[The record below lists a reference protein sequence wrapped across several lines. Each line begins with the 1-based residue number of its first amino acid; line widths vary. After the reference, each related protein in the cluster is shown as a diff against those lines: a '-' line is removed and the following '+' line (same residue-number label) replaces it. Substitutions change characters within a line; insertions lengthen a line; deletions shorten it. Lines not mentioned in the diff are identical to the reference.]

1 MDKNKRGIS
10 AVIATV
16 LIILITVASVT
27 VVWVA
32 VIPMISDKLD
42 SSTVCLDAVSQIQL
56 LDEGYTCWDSV
67 AKTVSIQVKHGSSPL
82 DLVDIQVLVS
92 SGGDTTMFKVSNDTT
107 TLIPVGANVPLPG
120 ANEEKVYVIDTSSVT
135 GTISSVQIAP
145 VVAVGTDEEICDV
158 SDVRTL
164 QAC

>member
-1 MDKNKRGIS
+1 MNKNKKGIS
-10 AVIATV
+10 AVVATV
-16 LIILITVASVT
+16 MIILITVASVT

-56 LDEGYTCWDSV
+56 LDEGYTCWDDD
-67 AKTVSIQVKHGSSPL
+67 ADTVSIQVKHGSSPL
-82 DLVDIQVLVS
+82 ELADIQVLVS

-107 TLIPVGANVPLPG
+107 TVTPVGANIPLPG
-120 ANEEKVYVIDTSSVT
+120 VNEEKVYVIDTSSVS
-135 GTISSVQIAP
+135 GDVSSVQIAP

-158 SDVRTL
+158 SDTRTL
-164 QAC
+164 PDC